1 MDGESEK
8 LPETMDVDEAV
19 ALMERGPPQGGDYSG
34 PSPLHEDE
42 RTGRSAPQEE
52 EEGLP
57 SEAAEAAQEGAP
69 EFWSAEDKAAWDDVP
84 AEVRPLL
91 KKYEQQRVEFV
102 NEKAREAAAVR
113 EQARAE
119 VARHAGLVEQA
130 ARWWA
135 EAGPAL
141 QQAFANKWAQV
152 DWRALAEKNPSE
164 WARLNQQRL
173 EEAQTLA
180 EAERRGHADRQA
192 AEHRA
197 AQELSEARGAEHK
210 KLAEKLPDFFGTPD
224 AAAKTYDE
232 LGRFLLGKGIPVDRV
247 NAVYEAPIIEL
258 ALNAFRFEQAQQHAL
273 QSAARAKQGQS
284 ARPTPTRIAP
294 GPGSRPGN
302 RGSDA
307 VRQASER
314 FRQSGGS
321 SLDDAAEL
329 IRLNDL

>member
-8 LPETMDVDEAV
+8 LPESMDVDEAV
-19 ALMERGPPQGGDYSG
+19 DLLDRGPPG
-34 PSPLHEDE
+34 PPHEDE
-42 RTGRSAPQEE
+42 RTRRSAVPEE
-52 EEGLP
+52 EDA
-57 SEAAEAAQEGAP
+57 SDEAEPEPEESAP

-84 AEVRPLL
+84 ADVRPLL

-102 NEKAREAAAVR
+102 NEKAREAAQVR

-119 VARHAGLVEQA
+119 VARHAAMVEQA
-130 ARWWA
+130 ARWWG

-141 QQAFANKWAQV
+141 QHAFANKWAQV
-152 DWRALAEKNPSE
+152 DWKALAERNPSE

-173 EEAQTLA
+173 DEAAMLA
-180 EAERRGHADRQA
+180 EAERRGQADRQA
-192 AEHRA
+192 AEQRA
-197 AQELSEARGAEHK
+197 HQEFLEARDGEHK

-232 LGRFLLGKGIPVDRV
+232 LGRFLLAKGIPADRV

>member
-1 MDGESEK
+1 
-8 LPETMDVDEAV
+8 
-19 ALMERGPPQGGDYSG
+19 
-34 PSPLHEDE
+34 
-42 RTGRSAPQEE
+42 EE
-52 EEGLP
+52 P
-57 SEAAEAAQEGAP
+57 AP

-84 AEVRPLL
+84 AELRPVL

-119 VARHAGLVEQA
+119 VARHAAMVAEA
-130 ARWWA
+130 ARWWG

-141 QQAFANKWAQV
+141 QGAFADKWAQV
-152 DWRALAEKNPSE
+152 DWRALADKNPSE

-173 EEAQTLA
+173 DEAAMLA
-180 EAERRGHADRQA
+180 EAERRGQADRQA
-192 AEHRA
+192 AEQRA
-197 AQELSEARGAEHK
+197 AQELAEAREAEHQ
-210 KLAEKLPDFFGTPD
+210 KLADKLPDFFGTQD

-232 LGRFLLGKGIPVDRV
+232 LGRFLLAKGIPVERI

-258 ALNAFRFEQAQQHAL
+258 ALSALRFEQAQQHAL
-273 QSAARAKQGQS
+273 RSAERAKQGQS

-294 GPGSRPGN
+294 GPSFAKASEGN
-302 RGSDA
+302 RQGDA
-307 VRQASER
+307 VRQASAR